1 MSSGRQGDDAE
12 AVLARRRE
20 QGRFVL
26 VTYTVAGFLI
36 FGAGVGVWLAARAQ
50 AAAEDAA
57 GSAAAPGMA
66 GPPAA
71 AGQAGGALAWALV
84 LGGALAGGVLGHRYG
99 QRRAR
104 LLLLEP
110 EGDDGGGDTD

>member
-36 FGAGVGVWLAARAQ
+36 FGAGVGVLLAARAQ
-50 AAAEDAA
+50 AAEDAA
-57 GSAAAPGMA
+57 RDAAARASTRPL
-66 GPPAA
+66 PAVR
-71 AGQAGGALAWALV
+71 GGWTLSWALA
-84 LGGALAGGVLGHRYG
+84 LGGALAGGALGYRYG
-99 QRRAR
+99 ARRAR
-104 LLLLEP
+104 LLLLNP
-110 EGDDGGGDTD
+110 EDDDAASSAD

>member
-36 FGAGVGVWLAARAQ
+36 FGAGVGVLLAARA
-50 AAAEDAA
+50 
-57 GSAAAPGMA
+57 STRPR
-66 GPPAA
+66 PAVR
-71 AGQAGGALAWALV
+71 GGWTLSWALA
-84 LGGALAGGVLGHRYG
+84 LGGALAGGALGYRYG
-99 QRRAR
+99 ARRAR
-104 LLLLEP
+104 LLLLDP
-110 EGDDGGGDTD
+110 EDDDAASSAD